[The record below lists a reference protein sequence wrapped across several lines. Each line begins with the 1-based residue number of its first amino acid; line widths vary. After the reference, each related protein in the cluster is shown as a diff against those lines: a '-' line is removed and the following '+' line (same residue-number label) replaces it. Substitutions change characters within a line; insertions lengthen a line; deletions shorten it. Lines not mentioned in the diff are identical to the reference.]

1 MRRLQRKMRRIWYG
15 IRPAR
20 ERTRH
25 RNRPSVPGVLVM
37 PANVFRFAKRVSY
50 QAQVWLCVGS
60 VASFFL
66 TLAPLEFQRRIV
78 NEALKE
84 RNIEALALLCGGYAF
99 AAVVMGLIKRW
110 LNVYRGIVGERATL
124 YLRQRVHIS
133 PLHGG
138 STPSNYGGTTVAVAV
153 AEVEPVGGFV
163 GIAFSEPL
171 LQIGI
176 MVFTFAYLTYL
187 QPWMALIGFA
197 LLSPQFLFVPYMQAA
212 INRRAAA
219 RIKIVR
225 RVGTQLIDEYGHEL
239 SRLDLRYYGKKVRAI
254 MNLNVQIFR
263 IKFSMN
269 FFMNLLHH
277 LGVVGVLLVGGLLVV
292 NGKTEPGTILAFV
305 SGLGHLKEPWSDLVN
320 YYREAT
326 SAQVKYE
333 LVASAIARAE
343 EKTGQTSVVSPA
355 VGRVL
360 SGTELA

>member
-1 MRRLQRKMRRIWYG
+1 MRRIKPKVADATLALPSG
-15 IRPAR
+15 VFQFAR
-20 ERTRH
+20 Q
-25 RNRPSVPGVLVM
+25 
-37 PANVFRFAKRVSY
+37 VSY
-50 QAQVWLCVGS
+50 RSQVWLCVGS
-60 VASFFL
+60 IVSFFL

-78 NEALKE
+78 NEALEE
-84 RNIEALALLCGGYAF
+84 RNVEALALLSAGYAM

-124 YLRQRVHIS
+124 HLRQRAHLGS
-133 PLHGG
+133 PQGEATT
-138 STPSNYGGTTVAVAV
+138 SSSEGTTVAIAV

-163 GIAFSEPL
+163 GIAYSEPL
-171 LQIGI
+171 LQVGI
-176 MVFTFAYLTYL
+176 MVFTFAYLVYL

-225 RVGTQLIDEYGHEL
+225 RVGTQLIDESGHQL
-239 SRLDLRYYGKKVRAI
+239 TRLDLRYYGKKVRAI

-263 IKFSMN
+263 IKFSLN

-292 NGKTEPGTILAFV
+292 GGKTEPGTILAFV
-305 SGLGHLKEPWSDLVN
+305 SGLGQLKEPWTDLVN

-333 LVASAIARAE
+333 LVANAIVRAE
-343 EKTGQTSVVSPA
+343 KNAGRAPVAAGGA
-355 VGRVL
+355 VRVL
-360 SGTELA
+360 ADTEIA